1 MHTFRAYIFTFVSSE
16 ASCFSDFM
24 YLADLGLLSPLVC
37 VRYNLVCVFNRAEDR
52 MFQAL
57 ERLVGKLG
65 STECIKCCGNLDRA

>member
-24 YLADLGLLSPLVC
+24 YLAVLGLLSP
-37 VRYNLVCVFNRAEDR
+37 LVCVFNRAEDR

-57 ERLVGKLG
+57 ERLAVSYTHLTLPT
-65 STECIKCCGNLDRA
+65 SDLV

>member
-24 YLADLGLLSPLVC
+24 YLAVLGLLSP
-37 VRYNLVCVFNRAEDR
+37 LVCVFNRAEDR

-65 STECIKCCGNLDRA
+65 SMECIKCCGNLDRA

>member
-37 VRYNLVCVFNRAEDR
+37 VFNRAEDR
-52 MFQAL
+52 MFQTL

-65 STECIKCCGNLDRA
+65 STEYIKCCGNLDRA

>member
-37 VRYNLVCVFNRAEDR
+37 VFNRAEDR

-57 ERLVGKLG
+57 ERLVGKLD
-65 STECIKCCGNLDRA
+65 STEYIKCCGNLDRA

>member
-16 ASCFSDFM
+16 ASCFSD
-24 YLADLGLLSPLVC
+24 LGLLSP
-37 VRYNLVCVFNRAEDR
+37 LVCVFNRAEDR

-65 STECIKCCGNLDRA
+65 STEYIKCCGNLDRA

>member
-24 YLADLGLLSPLVC
+24 YLAVLGLLSPLVC

-52 MFQAL
+52 MF
-57 ERLVGKLG
+57 
-65 STECIKCCGNLDRA
+65 

>member
-24 YLADLGLLSPLVC
+24 YLADLGRLSPLVC
-37 VRYNLVCVFNRAEDR
+37 VLNRTEDR

-65 STECIKCCGNLDRA
+65 SMECIKCCGNLDRA